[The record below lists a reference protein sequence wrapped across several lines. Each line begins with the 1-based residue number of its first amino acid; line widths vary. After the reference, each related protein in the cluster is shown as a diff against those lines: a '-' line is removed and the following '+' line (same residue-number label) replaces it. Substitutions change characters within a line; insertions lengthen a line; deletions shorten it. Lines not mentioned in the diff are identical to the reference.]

1 VYDDRG
7 VSAAVIPSFRGNIAE
22 TKDMEISEYLRIR
35 KLTPTECW
43 RLMGCKDEQ
52 INKIKASGISNT
64 QMYKQA
70 GNGIVVTV
78 LEAIFKNLFKN

>member
-1 VYDDRG
+1 
-7 VSAAVIPSFRGNIAE
+7 
-22 TKDMEISEYLRIR
+22 MELSEYLRIR

-43 RLMGCKDEQ
+43 QHMGWKDEQ
-52 INKIKASGISNT
+52 IDKIKVSGISNT

-78 LEAIFKNLFKN
+78 LEAIFKNLLKNDSHK